1 MKKNILFIFIV
12 LFFHSIVLY
21 SQEKTDSIV
30 PQIQKT
36 ESEFSPKQ
44 LILPASLFTVGLFGL
59 GNNYV
64 KSINEDIKKGVG
76 GFRSGYTKIDDYI
89 QYLPVVS
96 VYGLSIAG
104 AKPEHDYIDRTLIV
118 AASYLSMGIMVN
130 GLKYTVYSPRPDFR
144 SNNSFPSG
152 HTATAFMGAELVR
165 QEYWDASPWYGIA
178 AYLVAASVGLQRI
191 YNERH
196 WATDIF
202 AGAGVGILSARI
214 GYWLLPFNK
223 RLTGRWKA
231 DTSHVMIA
239 PYYMKQQGGIGLLYQ
254 F

>member
-1 MKKNILFIFIV
+1 MKKNILLISV
-12 LFFHSIVLY
+12 ALFFYSNVLY
-21 SQEKTDSIV
+21 SQEQTDSIV
-30 PQIQKT
+30 SQTQKK
-36 ESEFSPKQ
+36 EREFSPKQ
-44 LILPASLFTVGLFGL
+44 LILPASLFTIGALGL

-64 KSINEDIKKGVG
+64 KSINEDIKRKVA
-76 GFRSGYTKIDDYI
+76 GFRSDYTKADDYI

-104 AKPEHDYIDRTLIV
+104 AKPKHDYIDRTLIV
-118 AASYLSMGIMVN
+118 ATSYLSMGIIVN
-130 GLKYTVYSPRPDFR
+130 SLKYTIYSPRPNFH

-178 AYLVAASVGLQRI
+178 AYSVAASVGLMRI
-191 YNERH
+191 YNESH
-196 WATDIF
+196 WATDVL
-202 AGAGVGILSARI
+202 AGAGAGILSARI

-223 RLTGRWKA
+223 RLTGRGKTIA
-231 DTSHVMIA
+231 SRLIIA
-239 PYYMKQQGGIGLLYQ
+239 PYYMKQQGGIGLSYQ